1 MSLGKLLRFDFEPE
15 TQDNL
20 RQVFLHPLV
29 CGCRLLRLLGNDDKR
44 QRRLMLRS
52 LAQGL
57 PDRVAC
63 EYMQEI
69 ENLKAFSPGEY
80 PVFPYPYSD
89 RGPVTVETGFDRKR
103 RLPYVLHNGR
113 PLFGKK
119 GQSLRDVEW
128 YYRWYVE
135 NEGLLGSGRRIKT
148 PHSYVNGD
156 FRVEDGDVVV
166 DIGCSDA
173 LFAFDNAEIAG
184 KIYLFES
191 CKQWRPALEASFE
204 PFREKTHIISRLVSN
219 KTSKREIRLCD
230 AINEPD
236 SSHYFIKM
244 DIEGGE
250 RTVIAS
256 SADFLRRN
264 KVKLSCCV
272 YHRQDDAEAI
282 SAMLREMGFSF
293 RYSEGYMLPLLN
305 DIVYPYFRHGVIY
318 ARNF

>member
-1 MSLGKLLRFDFEPE
+1 MSISKILRFDFEPE
-15 TQDNL
+15 TRDNL

-29 CGCRLLRLLGNDDKR
+29 CGCRLLRLLGHDDKKK
-44 QRRLMLRS
+44 QRLLLRS

-57 PDRVAC
+57 PDRIAS

-69 ENLKAFSPGEY
+69 ENLSAFSPDEY

-89 RGPVTVETGFDRKR
+89 REPAKIETGLDRKR
-103 RLPYVLHNGR
+103 RLPYVLHKGR
-113 PLFGKK
+113 PLFGRR

-128 YYRWYVE
+128 FYRWYVE
-135 NEGLLGSGRRIKT
+135 EEGLLGTGRRIKT

-156 FRVEDGDVVV
+156 FKVEEGDVVV

-184 KIYLFES
+184 QIYLFES
-191 CKQWRPALEASFE
+191 WKLWRPALEASFE
-204 PFREKTHIISRLVSN
+204 PFREKTHIFLRQVSGE
-219 KTSKREIRLCD
+219 TGKRDIRLCD
-230 AINEPD
+230 AVREPD

-250 RTVIAS
+250 RAVIAS

-282 SAMLREMGFSF
+282 SAMLKELGFTS
-293 RYSEGYMLPLLN
+293 RYSDGYMLPLFN
-305 DIVYPYFRHGVIY
+305 DIVCPYFRHGVIY

>member
-1 MSLGKLLRFDFEPE
+1 
-15 TQDNL
+15 
-20 RQVFLHPLV
+20 
-29 CGCRLLRLLGNDDKR
+29 
-44 QRRLMLRS
+44 MLRS

-103 RLPYVLHNGR
+103 RLPYVLHKGR